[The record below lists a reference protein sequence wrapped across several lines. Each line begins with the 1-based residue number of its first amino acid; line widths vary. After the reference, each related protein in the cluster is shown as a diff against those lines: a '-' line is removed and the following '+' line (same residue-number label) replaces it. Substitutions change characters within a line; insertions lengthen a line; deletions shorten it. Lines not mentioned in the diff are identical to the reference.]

1 MKNTPLCR
9 DCWGK
14 TQQTR
19 KQKQSKQ
26 TNKSGTFTINL
37 EICKPC
43 YNHHVVI
50 ATQKLFSQPLTFWW
64 IRSQPSLAI
73 YFMTYAHYYLSYSV
87 RFILKKKMEKST
99 SYFNK
104 MCDIPAGIIIF
115 FCLITCPHDTIL
127 GSTATCRSSS

>member
-9 DCWGK
+9 NCRGK

-50 ATQKLFSQPLTFWW
+50 ATQMLFSQPLTFWW

-73 YFMTYAHYYLSYSV
+73 YFMTYAHYSLSYSV
-87 RFILKKKMEKST
+87 HFILYKKMEKST
-99 SYFNK
+99 SYSNK
-104 MCDIPAGIIIF
+104 MCDIPTGIIIF

-127 GSTATCRSSS
+127 GSTVTCRSSS